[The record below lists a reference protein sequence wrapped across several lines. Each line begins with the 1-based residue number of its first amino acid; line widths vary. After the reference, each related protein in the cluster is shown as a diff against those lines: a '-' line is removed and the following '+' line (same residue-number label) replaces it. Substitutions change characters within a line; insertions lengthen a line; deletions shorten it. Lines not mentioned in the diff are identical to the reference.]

1 MATTPALRQH
11 ASAPARTGAARLRAL
26 ARTAVAG
33 LLLALALPAAQAD
46 ARSCAAL
53 SADLARVDANAT
65 SPAYRKWDSA
75 ARKQKAAL
83 SLAERDHRLLG
94 CPAAGGSCA
103 TLDAK
108 IRKMRG
114 NLAAI
119 ERQRKRHA
127 KGNRSAARAASL
139 RKAMA
144 RQGCNGGAGSTTQ
157 ARRDTTRGDGGGL
170 LSFLGLTGRSSSE
183 AITVSSDPRAGSGSS
198 VRITHSG
205 GGRVGITHMPGNES
219 PRGHGGITYRTMC
232 VRMCDGFFFPVSFSV
247 TDAGFGRDAAICQA
261 RCPGAETKLFVHR
274 NPGETVE
281 NLVSLEGEPYTD
293 LPNADRFRTTYVSGC
308 GCRDT
313 SEPNQ
318 SLVSLTTSGDE
329 AGNDNEMLH
338 AGLREGFTLGEARVE
353 VPAGSDP
360 DTRMNLELGYA
371 APSASATLPVLGH
384 NSADAARDAARAAAD
399 LAAGSTRIGP
409 AEETSPADPDRTVR
423 IVGPRYYVAQ

>member
-1 MATTPALRQH
+1 MATTPALKNRV
-11 ASAPARTGAARLRAL
+11 SAPARSGATRLRVLVRA
-26 ARTAVAG
+26 TVAG
-33 LLLALALPAAQAD
+33 VFLALALPASQAD

-53 SADLARVDANAT
+53 SADLARVDAP
-65 SPAYRKWDSA
+65 SPAFRKWDSA
-75 ARKQKAAL
+75 ARKQRKAL

-127 KGNRSAARAASL
+127 KGNRGAARSAQL

-144 RQGCNGGAGSTTQ
+144 RQGCNRQPDTTTQ
-157 ARRDTTRGDGGGL
+157 ARRRDTRGDGGGF
-170 LSFLGLTGRSSSE
+170 LSFLGLTKRSPG
-183 AITVSSDPRAGSGSS
+183 AITVSSDPDAGSGSS

-232 VRMCDGFFFPVSFSV
+232 VRMCDGFFFPVSFA
-247 TDAGFGRDAAICQA
+247 TGDAGFGRDAAICQA
-261 RCPGAETKLFVHR
+261 RCPGAETKLFVYR
-274 NPGETVE
+274 NPGETLD
-281 NLVSLEGEPYTD
+281 NLVSLEGEPYAD

-313 SEPNQ
+313 KGANQ
-318 SLVSLTTSGDE
+318 SMVSLTSSGGADE
-329 AGNDNEMLH
+329 DGGDMPQ
-338 AGLREGFTLGEARVE
+338 AGLREGFVLGEARVE

-371 APSASATLPVLGH
+371 APSGPGHLPVLR
-384 NSADAARDAARAAAD
+384 SSTADAARDAARAAAD
-399 LAAGSTRIGP
+399 LAARSARMAPQDTRDTRDTI
-409 AEETSPADPDRTVR
+409 DPDRAVR